1 MSDIA
6 ASLLR
11 ELSEPWASGEYVKSA
26 IDRTAKLC
34 GLSYWRAF
42 DIWYRKAR
50 RVEQFEIDQISE
62 ALRLKQEKAAKNE
75 LHDLKLRLARLEA
88 QLSASSDPD
97 FHRPSIDFAR
107 DQMRGAGGVGRPM
120 ARKR

>member
-1 MSDIA
+1 MTDA
-6 ASLLR
+6 AAMLR
-11 ELSEPWASGEYVKSA
+11 ELSEPWGSGEYVKNA
-26 IDRTAKLC
+26 IERAGKLAS
-34 GLSYWRAF
+34 LSYWRAF

-75 LHDLKLRLARLEA
+75 LHDLKLRLAKLEA
-88 QLSASSDPD
+88 QLSSSMDPD

-107 DQMRGAGGVGRPM
+107 DQMRDLGGMGRPV